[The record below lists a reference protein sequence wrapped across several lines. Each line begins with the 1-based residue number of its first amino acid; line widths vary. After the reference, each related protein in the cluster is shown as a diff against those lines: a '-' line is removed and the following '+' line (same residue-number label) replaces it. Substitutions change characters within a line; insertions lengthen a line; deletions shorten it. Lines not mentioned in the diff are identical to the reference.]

1 MKKCKICK
9 IEKPYTDFNKNKC
22 SPDGL
27 MSKCRV
33 CVKQY
38 YKDLQSGIRMT
49 DDDRLNQIRLSKRKG
64 MDNERKYTE
73 ELLKGIGYDLDS
85 ELSIHQ
91 QFLMKHN
98 LL

>member
-1 MKKCKICK
+1 VKKCKICK
-9 IEKPYTDFNKNKC
+9 IEKPYTDFNKNK
-22 SPDGL
+22 SSADGL

-33 CVKQY
+33 CGKQY
-38 YKDLQSGIRMT
+38 YKNLQSGIRMT
-49 DDDRLNQIRLSKRKG
+49 DDDRLNQIRLSKKKG

-73 ELLKGIGYDLDS
+73 ELLKEIGYDLDS

-98 LL
+98 LV